1 MAIQVGY
8 ARVSTLDQNLD
19 GQTEELRLAGA
30 ERIYS
35 EYASGSYDERPE
47 LAACLKRL
55 EAGDTLIVVGID
67 RLGRSVSHL
76 VQTVN
81 DLKCRGIHLRSLR
94 EQFDTHTAAG
104 ELVFTVLGAMA
115 QFERR
120 LISERTHAGLARAR
134 AAGRTGGRPSVMTP
148 DRLQLV
154 HQLHDQGLS
163 TARIAQVIGVSKAT
177 VARHLTRAGTA
188 T

>member
-1 MAIQVGY
+1 MVMQVGY

-19 GQTEELRLAGA
+19 GQTEQLRQAGA

-35 EYASGSYDERPE
+35 EYASGSYDARPE
-47 LAACLKRL
+47 LSACLARL
-55 EAGDTLIVVGID
+55 EVGDTLIVVGID

-81 DLKCRGIHLRSLR
+81 DLKQRGIHLRSLR

-120 LISERTHAGLARAR
+120 LISERTHAGLSRAR
-134 AAGRTGGRPSVMTP
+134 DAGRTGGRPSIMTA
-148 DRLQLV
+148 DRLQLI

-163 TARIAQVIGVSKAT
+163 SGQIAKVIGVSKAT
-177 VARHLTRAGTA
+177 VARHLA
-188 T
+188 